1 MMRNFLCLFLYF
13 SLTSCGGYG
22 DLNVS
27 KINYWQ
33 TYSASNSFGV
43 HLWFDVDQNYSIY
56 DIGRVNNNFR
66 TGYGFLDLSGNLI
79 YKNHAMRRYYAR
91 QLDASHQQ
99 VFDVKQIEFTHAGR
113 RYFSKNNK
121 SIESCPLDSNAECDS
136 IEIMIGS
143 FPYVYAESKGHVIVI
158 TNWGDAVVYDG
169 HSWCRMSRSELDVFV
184 CNEFEPMVTVPRKIQ
199 FYSSIQYQGEVLLGE
214 WPTGSIYT
222 FDGIVLKPS
231 EKWTPPPLRNREK
244 IGFEAQSMAEYCG
257 DLFVGYW
264 PKGEVWRYSRRDNV
278 WVYFKRLFTPVVNE
292 GFLPWAD
299 RSPDGLPGAFFGQ
312 RVSALVPYEDSL
324 YAFTSNLHYWNDDI
338 FVDALSQELQDEYGK
353 IWKIT
358 GLNCKSV
365 YK

>member
-1 MMRNFLCLFLYF
+1 MMRRILYIIF
-13 SLTSCGGYG
+13 IGLITACGG
-22 DLNVS
+22 DNSLNVS

-33 TYSASNSFGV
+33 TYSASNPSGLHF
-43 HLWFDVDQNYSIY
+43 WT
-56 DIGRVNNNFR
+56 DIAQKYEISKVGRVNDDFH
-66 TGYGFLDLSGNLI
+66 TGYGFVDLSGKFI
-79 YKNHAMRRYYAR
+79 FKNHALEQYYN
-91 QLDASHQQ
+91 QKVDSSFQQ
-99 VFDVKQIEFTHAGR
+99 VFETKQIEFTHAGR
-113 RYFSKNNK
+113 RYFQNDEN
-121 SIESCPLDSNAECDS
+121 IQSCALDSDTECDS
-136 IEIMIGS
+136 IEIMAGT

-158 TNWGDAVVYDG
+158 TNWGDAVKYDG
-169 HSWCRMSRSELDVFV
+169 HSWCRMSRSELDIFG
-184 CNEFEPMVTVPRKIQ
+184 CNKSEPMVTEPRKIQ
-199 FYSSIQYQGEVLLGE
+199 FYSSIQYQGETLLGE

-222 FDGIVLKPS
+222 FDGVVLKPS

-278 WVYFKRLFTPVVNE
+278 WVYFKHLFTPVVNE
-292 GFLPWAD
+292 GFVPWAD

-312 RVSALVPYEDSL
+312 RVTALVPYEDSL
-324 YAFTSNLHYWNDDI
+324 YAFTSNLHYWTDDI
-338 FVDALSQELQDEYGK
+338 FVDALSKERQDEYGM